1 MIIQN
6 LINELQ
12 EGDSTDNIIVA
23 SDDSLFSIES
33 VNPVEG
39 AIIIKLVT
47 ISDIGEDSHSREI
60 GGDNSSGDDNCNNNG
75 GFDMNNTIDVIGD
88 LNNFELGG

>member
-47 ISDIGEDSHSREI
+47 ISDIGEDSHSRES
-60 GGDNSSGDDNCNNNG
+60 GGVNMPGNSNNNG